1 MLLFSFDLFVLIYLA
16 INLDI
21 SFLFFF
27 CLRTSYSNFEGCNL
41 IAHVLNLFLEVTSS
55 NPTNFRVTRG
65 LYDR

>member
-27 CLRTSYSNFEGCNL
+27 CLRTSRSNFEGCNL
-41 IAHVLNLFLEVTSS
+41 IGHILNLFLEITSS
-55 NPTNFRVTRG
+55 NLTNFRIIGG
-65 LYDR
+65 LYDH